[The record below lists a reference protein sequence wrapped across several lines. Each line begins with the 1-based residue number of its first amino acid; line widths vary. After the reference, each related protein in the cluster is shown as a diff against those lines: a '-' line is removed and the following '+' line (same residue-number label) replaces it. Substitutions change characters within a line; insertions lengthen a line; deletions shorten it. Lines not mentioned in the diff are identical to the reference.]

1 MEMENKM
8 RSSLGDG
15 GSRNVDVVEVE
26 VEVQG
31 SEIIIIPGKREREK
45 RPNPADGGKRAGD
58 NTVTIQ

>member
-31 SEIIIIPGKREREK
+31 SEIIMGRENGQIPPMEARG
-45 RPNPADGGKRAGD
+45 P
-58 NTVTIQ
+58 VTIPLQYSR